1 MTALEKALHGAA
13 TKRHKAFLER
23 LIPTACPDTII
34 GVPMPALRKIAKDL
48 DGSFLHKL
56 PHASYEENILHGL
69 LINRGVCENAVRAL
83 DDFLPYL
90 DNWAVVDAIDP
101 QEFYRS
107 DYREYYE
114 RLMNDSRPFVS
125 RLGIVLA
132 LRHLAEDPEGLIR
145 AVVAVQSGPY
155 YVDMAMAWFFAE
167 ALLHDAEAVFALLES
182 DALTPSVTRKTVRK
196 IKESFRVPDEL
207 KIRAASVGKK

>member
-1 MTALEKALHGAA
+1 MTNLNEALREAA
-13 TKRHKAFLER
+13 TERHKAFSER
-23 LIPTACPDTII
+23 LIPTVPSDTII

-48 DGSFLHKL
+48 DGSFLREL
-56 PHASYEENILHGL
+56 PHESYEENILHGL
-69 LINRGVCENAVRAL
+69 LINRGVCEDVMEAL

-101 QEFYRS
+101 PEFYRG
-107 DYREYYE
+107 DYRDYYE
-114 RLMNDSRPFVS
+114 RLMKDSRPFVT

-132 LRHLAEDPEGLIR
+132 LRHLAEDPPGLIG
-145 AVVAVQSGPY
+145 AVAAVESGPY

-167 ALLHDAEAVFALLES
+167 ALLHDAEAVFTLLES
-182 DALTPSVTRKTVRK
+182 EALTPSVTRKTVRK

-207 KIRAASVGKK
+207 KNRAAAVGKK

>member
-1 MTALEKALHGAA
+1 MTTLKKALREAA

-34 GVPMPALRKIAKDL
+34 GVPMPVLRKIAKDL
-48 DGSFLHKL
+48 DASFLREL
-56 PHASYEENILHGL
+56 PHESYEENILHSL
-69 LINRGVCENAVRAL
+69 LINRGVCEDAARAL

-101 QEFYRS
+101 PEFYRG
-107 DYREYYE
+107 DYRDYYKT
-114 RLMNDSRPFVS
+114 LMKDSRPFVT

-132 LRHLAEDPEGLIR
+132 LRHLAEDPPGLIS
-145 AVVAVQSGPY
+145 AVAAVESGPY

-167 ALLHDAEAVFALLES
+167 ATLHDAEAVFALLES
-182 DALTPSVTRKTVRK
+182 DALTPSVARKTVRK

-207 KIRAASVGKK
+207 KIRAAAVGKK

>member
-1 MTALEKALHGAA
+1 MTNLNEALHGAA

-34 GVPMPALRKIAKDL
+34 GVPMPALRKIAKGL
-48 DGSFLHKL
+48 DGSFLREL

-69 LINRGVCENAVRAL
+69 LINRGVCEDVVEAL
-83 DDFLPYL
+83 GRFLPYL

-101 QEFYRS
+101 PEFYRG
-107 DYREYYE
+107 DYRDYYKT
-114 RLMNDSRPFVS
+114 LMNDSRPFAS

-132 LRHLAEDPEGLIR
+132 LRHVEEDPPGLTR
-145 AVVAVQSGPY
+145 AVAAVQSGPY

-167 ALLHDAEAVFALLES
+167 ALLHDAETVFTLLES
-182 DALTPSVTRKTVRK
+182 DALTPSVRRKTVRK

-207 KIRAASVGKK
+207 KLRAAAVGKK

>member
-1 MTALEKALHGAA
+1 MMNLNEALRGAA

-48 DGSFLHKL
+48 DGSFLREL
-56 PHASYEENILHGL
+56 PHKSYEENILHGL
-69 LINRGVCENAVRAL
+69 LINRGACENSVRAL

-90 DNWAVVDAIDP
+90 DNWAVVDTIDP
-101 QEFYRS
+101 QEFYRG
-107 DYREYYE
+107 DYRDYYKT
-114 RLMNDSRPFVS
+114 LMNDSRPFVS

-132 LRHLAEDPEGLIR
+132 LRHLAEDPRGLIG
-145 AVVAVQSGPY
+145 AVAAVESGPY

-167 ALLHDAEAVFALLES
+167 ALLHDAEAVFTLLES
-182 DALTPSVTRKTVRK
+182 DVLTPSVTRKTVRK
-196 IKESFRVPDEL
+196 TKESFRVPDEL
-207 KIRAASVGKK
+207 KIRAAAVGKK